1 MTGIE
6 RFSPLLRGARPS
18 PEAPVVFRGPLAA
31 GVSVQSL
38 CLIIVAMPKILVVE
52 DDATVLETLALNL
65 RAEGYDVDM
74 AEDGEVGL
82 RLAREGKP
90 DLVVLDVMLPQLDG
104 LTVCRILRRES
115 DVPIILLTARGTE
128 TDKIIGLETGADDYI
143 VKPFSLGEFLARVR
157 AALRRGRSAHAPQVE
172 LVSGDL
178 RLDVVGRHAYRGQ
191 AELQLPAREFDLLAA
206 LMRNKG
212 AVLTRELLLAQV
224 WGDRFM
230 GYARTVDVHIR
241 WLRQKIEADP
251 SSPTRITT
259 VRGVG
264 YRFEA

>member
-1 MTGIE
+1 MTSI
-6 RFSPLLRGARPS
+6 
-18 PEAPVVFRGPLAA
+18 
-31 GVSVQSL
+31 
-38 CLIIVAMPKILVVE
+38 LIVE
-52 DDATVLETLALNL
+52 DDATVRETLALNL
-65 RAEGYDVDM
+65 RAEGYEVDQ

-82 RLAREGKP
+82 RLARERKP
-90 DLVVLDVMLPQLDG
+90 ALVVLDVMLPQLDG

-157 AALRRGRSAHAPQVE
+157 AALRRGRSTHAAQVE
-172 LVSGDL
+172 LESGEL
-178 RLDVVGRHAYRGQ
+178 RLDLVGRRAYRGA
-191 AELQLPAREFDLLAA
+191 AELRLTAREFDLLATFI
-206 LMRNKG
+206 RNTG

-224 WGDRFM
+224 WGEDFV
-230 GYARTVDVHIR
+230 GDTRTVDVHVR
-241 WLRQKIEADP
+241 WLRQKIEVEASMP
-251 SSPTRITT
+251 KHIVT

>member
-1 MTGIE
+1 MI
-6 RFSPLLRGARPS
+6 SI
-18 PEAPVVFRGPLAA
+18 
-31 GVSVQSL
+31 
-38 CLIIVAMPKILVVE
+38 LIVE
-52 DDATVLETLALNL
+52 DDATVRETLALNL
-65 RAEGYDVDM
+65 RAEGYEVDQ

-82 RLAREGKP
+82 RLARERKP
-90 DLVVLDVMLPQLDG
+90 ALVVLDVMLPQLDG

-157 AALRRGRSAHAPQVE
+157 AALRRGRSTHAPLVE
-172 LVSGDL
+172 LESGEL
-178 RLDVVGRHAYRGQ
+178 RLDLVGRRAYRGA
-191 AELQLPAREFDLLAA
+191 AELRLTAREFDLLATFI
-206 LMRNKG
+206 RNTG

-224 WGDRFM
+224 WGENFVGDT
-230 GYARTVDVHIR
+230 RTVDVHVR
-241 WLRQKIEADP
+241 WLRQKIEVEASMP
-251 SSPTRITT
+251 KHIVT